1 MSGTTDQRMAY
12 NPHDFKDQ
20 IDWKIKPHAKFD
32 HFDRKSLSNFD
43 FLDSYAALLARVR
56 Y

>member
-20 IDWKIKPHAKFD
+20 IDWKIMPHAKFD
-32 HFDRKSLSNFD
+32 HFDKKVSLVLIFWIAMPP
-43 FLDSYAALLARVR
+43 F
-56 Y
+56 